1 MVQTLQAKNVTLRDL
16 IDQFKLW
23 FSQDDR
29 FFFEWQEGLLNLAE
43 EMQFLAQIT
52 RLFKSS
58 LDEIDLR
65 CNISVMIF
73 NQFGTP

>member
-29 FFFEWQEGLLNLAE
+29 FFFEWQEGLPNLAE
-43 EMQFLAQIT
+43 EMLFLAQIT

-73 NQFGTP
+73 NRFGTP